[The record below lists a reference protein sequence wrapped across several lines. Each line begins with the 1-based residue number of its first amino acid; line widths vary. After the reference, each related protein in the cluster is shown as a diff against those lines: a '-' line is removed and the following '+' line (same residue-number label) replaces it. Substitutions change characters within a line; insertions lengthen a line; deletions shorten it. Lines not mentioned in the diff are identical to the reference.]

1 MTDVHIHIERG
12 PYTREWISR
21 FADQAVKAGLD
32 EIWLLEHSFCFR
44 KFAPCMSRCA
54 PTTTIRKTGTS
65 AG

>member
-12 PYTREWISR
+12 PYTKEWISR
-21 FADQAVKAGLD
+21 FADQAVRAGLD
-32 EIWLLEHSFCFR
+32 EIWLLEHSFRFR
-44 KFAPCMSRCA
+44 EFA